1 MLSLPPRACS
11 RSFSLPPPYSEL
23 LTGLLADAFLQ
34 DSTRTTGGAAPKSAT
49 LLALKFAVL
58 RNLGALRANA
68 GDERGNG
75 DALDAYCQA
84 VAIDSTDLLLW
95 CVCAMRVCLS
105 TQARPRGG
113 ACLTGRQLDNSCF
126 CPSLCVRHRLAVVAI
141 SMRRYGLARH
151 ALEAGLSLNSAH
163 PGLLGLLVETCLAIG
178 DVHAAAHAARQLL
191 LAAPEHPRA
200 TDVMC
205 VL

>member
-1 MLSLPPRACS
+1 MSRHCGDCMTATQHRHRVRRTHAHTQWSPVECSRAHHALACS
-11 RSFSLPPPYSEL
+11 LVLTASAPYSEL

-34 DSTRTTGGAAPKSAT
+34 DSTRTTGGATPKSAT

-95 CVCAMRVCLS
+95 CVCATRVCLS
-105 TQARPRGG
+105 TQARLRGG
-113 ACLTGRQLDNSCF
+113 AC
-126 CPSLCVRHRLAVVAI
+126 
-141 SMRRYGLARH
+141 
-151 ALEAGLSLNSAH
+151 
-163 PGLLGLLVETCLAIG
+163 
-178 DVHAAAHAARQLL
+178 
-191 LAAPEHPRA
+191 
-200 TDVMC
+200 
-205 VL
+205 